1 MGRCSG
7 RVSDGEHRSQSA
19 SECGRSS
26 LGRVDIGGKLLTNY
40 LKEMLSYRQLD
51 LMGEVFIANDVKEK
65 SCFVSSDYKRDM
77 EWAR

>member
-1 MGRCSG
+1 M
-7 RVSDGEHRSQSA
+7 
-19 SECGRSS
+19 
-26 LGRVDIGGKLLTNY
+26 GRVDIGGKLLTNY